1 MLIEKTVR
9 GFIDDTA
16 SNSPAPGGGSIAA
29 LSASSS
35 AALIA
40 MVANL
45 TVGKEKFADVE
56 EEMQEVIRKATAF
69 KDMFLEYIDKDANSF
84 NAAMAAFKLPKETE
98 EEKAHRAKMIQEGY
112 KGAANVPFTV
122 GKEAFKLMELAEFVV
137 EKGNQNAVTDG
148 AVAAMQARTAVHSAF
163 YNVKINLGSIKDEE
177 YVAKMRSEM
186 KELEDKVDEIETRIR
201 SKVHL

>member
-9 GFIDDTA
+9 GFIDETA

-45 TVGKEKFADVE
+45 TVGKEKFTDVE

>member
-1 MLIEKTVR
+1 MLVEKTVV
-9 GFIDDTA
+9 GFIDETA

-56 EEMQEVIRKATAF
+56 DEMQEVIKKATAF

-98 EEKAHRAKMIQEGY
+98 EEKAHRTKMIQEGY

-148 AVAAMQARTAVHSAF
+148 AVAAMQARTAVHAAF

-177 YVAKMRSEM
+177 YVAKMKSEM
-186 KELEDKVDEIETRIR
+186 KELEDKVDELEARIR
-201 SKVHL
+201 SKVNL

>member
-9 GFIDDTA
+9 GFIDETA

-56 EEMQEVIRKATAF
+56 EEMQEVIGKATAF

-98 EEKAHRAKMIQEGY
+98 EEKAHRTKMIQEGY